1 MIPIDFVDTTIA
13 AIATPPGPGGIGII
27 RISGRRALAIL
38 QQLFKPHRRRHTP
51 HADLGLQS
59 HRMYYGW
66 IVDPQSNEVIDEVL
80 AVFMRAPHTY
90 TTEDVVEI
98 QCHGGYLVLEAIL
111 ARILAAGARP
121 ATAGEFTKRA
131 FLNGRIDL
139 TRAEAVLELIEAR
152 TPEGLKLATA
162 QLQGRIEEQ
171 IAALRTSLIGLR
183 AVIEV
188 AIDFPEENAE
198 IVDAPRLATQLR
210 REVVEPLTTMIATAD
225 QGRIFREGISAVILG
240 RPNVG
245 KSSLLNCLL
254 KEERALV
261 TPVPGTTRDTI
272 EEFINIKGMPVR
284 VIDTAGI
291 RDTDEIVE
299 EMGIERARA
308 KLAAADLV
316 LLLLDASAPL
326 TPADR
331 QLYASIKKMNA
342 SGGRLLVANKTDLPV
357 HADFAGSIG
366 TFGDDRLI
374 RLSAK
379 TRDGVDEL
387 TETIFKMMTGGGV
400 GWDPGSA
407 AVPNLR
413 QKDAMAKALAA
424 CLRVTSGLQTD
435 LPPDLIAIELQTALD
450 HLGDIIGETTGEDIL
465 DMIFARFCIGK

>member
-1 MIPIDFVDTTIA
+1 VTTTESVETTIA

-27 RISGRRALAIL
+27 RISGRRALPIL
-38 QQLFKPHRRRHTP
+38 QQLFKPNCRRHSCP
-51 HADLGLQS
+51 AAAFHS

-66 IVDPQSNEVIDEVL
+66 IVDPMKGEMIDEVL

-90 TTEDVVEI
+90 TAEDVVEI
-98 QCHGGYLVLEAIL
+98 QCHGGYLVLTEIL
-111 ARILAAGARP
+111 ARVLAAGAQP
-121 ATAGEFTKRA
+121 AAAGEFTKRA
-131 FLNGRIDL
+131 VLNGRIDL
-139 TRAEAVLELIEAR
+139 TRAEAVIELIEAR
-152 TPEGLKLATA
+152 THEGLKLATA
-162 QLQGRIEEQ
+162 QLIGRLEEQ
-171 IAALRTSLIGLR
+171 IAVIRKSLISLR

-188 AIDFPEENAE
+188 AIDFPEEDAE
-198 IVDAPRLATQLR
+198 IIDTTRLCTQLQ
-210 REVVEPLTTMIATAD
+210 REVIEPLTAMIATAD
-225 QGRIFREGISAVILG
+225 QGRIFREGFSAVILG

-284 VIDTAGI
+284 IIDTAGI
-291 RDTDEIVE
+291 RDTEEIVE
-299 EMGIERARA
+299 GMGIERARA

-331 QLYASIKKMNA
+331 ELYALIKKENV
-342 SGGRLLVANKTDLPV
+342 SGRRLLIANKSDLPV
-357 HADFAGSIG
+357 HGDFAERII

-379 TRDGVDEL
+379 TRAGVDEL
-387 TETIFKMMTGGGV
+387 TETIFQMMTGGGV
-400 GWDPGSA
+400 TWDPGSTT
-407 AVPNLR
+407 VPNLR
-413 QKDAMAKALAA
+413 QKDAMSKALAA
-424 CLRVTSGLQTD
+424 CRRVTSGLQDD

-450 HLGDIIGETTGEDIL
+450 HLGDIIGETTSEDIL
-465 DMIFARFCIGK
+465 DMIFERFCIGK